1 MNTNENAACW
11 IWPGSPSSDLIN
23 VWAQFRRPFEL
34 KQVPERCEISITAD
48 KAYRLFVN
56 KEWVLDGPGRGFAE
70 NWFYDRVDI
79 APYLKKG
86 KNVIAVL
93 AHNPGIGSHQYI
105 HAGFAGFIL
114 EGEADGIVLN
124 TSTEWARRLAPDII
138 RQQTRLSEQLGW
150 QEFVDARLGDGDWR
164 LAEYDDRHWGPPSF
178 WGTRVAGSP
187 PWHNLQE
194 RDIPL
199 LRTEMLTPTQL
210 TGQGRNVVNRDW
222 RGDRNIAT
230 AFRSDMSTL
239 HPMNE
244 SMETL
249 QVEPQDENEVQFF
262 VFTLG
267 REVFA
272 STIFDV
278 NDAQGG
284 EVIDMLLSEGL
295 ENGQPAIDELAGCQ
309 IAMAHRYTCTP
320 GAQRHETFSPLGG
333 CYLGIAVR
341 GKTAGFQLRL
351 QMRHRE
357 YPFDVKGAIE
367 APGTRF
373 EEIYNLCVH
382 TQQLCASDTY
392 VDCPGREQAMWWG
405 DVVTHFGTSAL
416 FAADDRLLVRGIRL
430 IAHQRLPNGLT
441 YSHAPT
447 KAHEAVLPDFTLAW
461 IRSFWMLYRFS
472 GSADLAREY
481 GDEIMRAFSYF
492 FEQSEST
499 GLLPTDP
506 RYWLFLDWAET
517 FKDGTSTLYNLEYL
531 ETLENA
537 QELFEAAELV
547 DFAQEV
553 QMRAGALRQTIL
565 EKLWNTQAG
574 EPFDGLDRKGEPV
587 PRSTLHTLV
596 RSILLNIHPEEH
608 RRWADEYLLP
618 FIAGERPVG
627 AELYAD
633 VKRDVDL
640 GVLTP
645 YFLHF
650 TFLALEKLGED
661 EAILSCIQRW
671 WGNMIDRGLSTTE
684 EVWDAVPG
692 IASTCH
698 AWAAHPLQHI
708 TRSLLGIRPTAPGW
722 KEILFKPGSIATAVR
737 GTVDTPL
744 GPIRVELD
752 ESGEHGRL
760 ELPAGIHAKIEGVS
774 RTGKPYHF
782 IPLGPSGSLEYAV
795 H

>member
-1 MNTNENAACW
+1 MIAGTAVSA
-11 IWPGSPSSDLIN
+11 
-23 VWAQFRRPFEL
+23 
-34 KQVPERCEISITAD
+34 ISV
-48 KAYRLFVN
+48 Y
-56 KEWVLDGPGRGFAE
+56 G
-70 NWFYDRVDI
+70 YQ
-79 APYLKKG
+79 
-86 KNVIAVL
+86 VIAGRTLGTEAFAPIGVL
-93 AHNPGIGSHQYI
+93 WTVSFLVFTVLFLPVEQYI
-105 HAGFAGFIL
+105 
-114 EGEADGIVLN
+114 
-124 TSTEWARRLAPDII
+124 TRR
-138 RQQTRLSEQLGW
+138 
-150 QEFVDARLGDGDWR
+150 
-164 LAEYDDRHWGPPSF
+164 
-178 WGTRVAGSP
+178 
-187 PWHNLQE
+187 
-194 RDIPL
+194 
-199 LRTEMLTPTQL
+199 
-210 TGQGRNVVNRDW
+210 
-222 RGDRNIAT
+222 
-230 AFRSDMSTL
+230 
-239 HPMNE
+239 
-244 SMETL
+244 
-249 QVEPQDENEVQFF
+249 
-262 VFTLG
+262 FTLG
-267 REVFA
+267 SHGDHALRRDTILVAATIIGGVGIGATFA
-272 STIFDV
+272 FFTVDTFFLGSSVYVLVMVGILTTR
-278 NDAQGG
+278 A
-284 EVIDMLLSEGL
+284 LLAVARGFLAGARRFRAYGMAVALEGL
-295 ENGQPAIDELAGCQ
+295 VVVVSAALVSVVAPTTLAFAVILGLGPLAALLVRPFKRS
-309 IAMAHRYTCTP
+309 AM
-320 GAQRHETFSPLGG
+320 
-333 CYLGIAVR
+333 
-341 GKTAGFQLRL
+341 
-351 QMRHRE
+351 
-357 YPFDVKGAIE
+357 IE
-367 APGTRF
+367 APSGGLNQGAGFLGALIMGTAASQMILAAGPIVVGFVGGTAAAISVFFITFTLFRGPVTSS
-373 EEIYNLCVH
+373 YNIV
-382 TQQLCASDTY
+382 A
-392 VDCPGREQAMWWG
+392 R
-405 DVVTHFGTSAL
+405 
-416 FAADDRLLVRGIRL
+416 
-430 IAHQRLPNGLT
+430 
-441 YSHAPT
+441 
-447 KAHEAVLPDFTLAW
+447 VLPDFTLAW

-537 QELFEAAELV
+537 RELFEAAELV

-553 QMRAGALRQTIL
+553 QMRADALRQTIL

-737 GTVDTPL
+737 GPVDTPL